1 MSMLFGTAH
10 RLGRGLLYL
19 GMILLLLAALLLA
32 AGRLLSPWIDGYRA
46 DIEAGI
52 SAYLGTPVQIQ
63 RAELSWR
70 GWTPT
75 LRLDGLSLSHPQNPI
90 LQSDFKQAW
99 VTPAVLD
106 SLVSRR
112 LRLRHLRLEGS
123 RLVMQAPAATHTS
136 LPDRLQA
143 QASWLLS
150 VRSLDVIFQEWEL
163 RNEDSADPPLVFQDA
178 RLSLRGRQHSRQL
191 ALSLRLPDTLGDSL
205 QAAAVWQGE
214 AREPATWQI
223 HFYLR
228 GDGLKPAGW
237 PLPVKPMTGW
247 VKHLE
252 LWGDWQ
258 AQTLQTLRGRL
269 ATQDLRLPAPVT
281 GGEPGGTLSSVTAL
295 ALDFSWRRY
304 SGGWYWRSDWTG
316 TGIKG
321 NTVLH
326 SGVDLTVS
334 TSPES
339 RLRYLEGRCRDLRLQ
354 DLSAVVLPWLKPTQR
369 KALAELNPRGQVPEL
384 QFRLPLDEQGIPLPL
399 QQARQEGGY
408 ALAVRGQNL
417 ALQSWQTI
425 PAIQGLSGQLVLDQD
440 GGRLDLETQGLQLD
454 AGRLWREVLRFD
466 SLRGALRWHREATGL
481 NLESAGIT
489 LSKGAF
495 NTRLQGKLTLPDD
508 GSSPLVDATL
518 QVRELD
524 LAQVRQYLPA
534 AIMEPGLVDWLDRAL
549 VGGRLPAGEVTLRGR
564 LAEFPFAQGQGL
576 FETRLR
582 LVNTTLDYD
591 PAWPRLEQL
600 DAEVLF
606 RNNRFQLESTKG
618 RILNAE
624 IERVRAEIAALEQ
637 PILTVQGQ
645 ATGPGATLLQVLRE
659 SPLAA
664 KTETYVKD
672 MEVTGNTK
680 LDLNLRIPVDP
691 RPNTVQ
697 GTVYFAGNNNLTLR
711 DWNLELQRI
720 QGTVGFT
727 DTGLSAKDIRLW
739 LRGEPMRLDIAT
751 EPGSAGRTLFTV
763 RGPLNLRTLA
773 GDKADLLDPYL
784 QGQGQGQLVLAVPPG
799 KGDEVS
805 LTLTS
810 DLKGIEVKLPEPL
823 GKSAAGARPLE
834 LQARIDRAAKV
845 LQLRLAYA
853 PHTQAVLEFS
863 DFFEQP
869 RFRRGELR
877 IDRGQAQLPKTAGL
891 TVSAALPRLVLSD
904 IVQPSGDVAGA
915 LSWLR
920 ELDLHIGELRLGQQ
934 AFTQVAVN
942 ATQEDNAL
950 RVQLDSQAIAGHLVI
965 PLAQRGAP
973 LTIDLHRLA
982 LTLHEPPTEA
992 ASSYDPRALPPLRVN
1007 VEDLSLNGNSL
1018 GQLQLVTV
1026 PQVDG
1031 LRLNELRLNSEVQQL
1046 TASGD
1051 WRKTAAGSL
1060 SRLQAQWNSRD
1071 LGKALQ
1077 ALGYSASLEG
1087 GKMEA
1092 ELKVNWPASL
1102 LDFAPELLQGSLRLH
1117 LTDGRL
1123 PEVEPGV
1130 GRLVGL
1136 INLFS
1141 LVRRLQLDF
1150 SDLFGPG
1157 LSFDVIDGTFQFDN
1171 GQAHNTVDMEI
1182 PAAQVQLAGSIDF
1195 TTRSYRQRI
1204 TVTPQIT
1211 TPLAIAGALAGSP
1224 VVGAAVLVAG
1234 QILKPGIDRLTRYHY
1249 SIKGSWDNPV
1259 IERTE
1264 ALVGTESASPPL
1276 ELDR

>member
-1 MSMLFGTAH
+1 MFGVTR

-19 GMILLLLAALLLA
+19 AIILLLPAALLLA
-32 AGRLLSPWIDGYRA
+32 AGRLLSPWIDGYRT

-52 SAYLGTPVQIQ
+52 GAYLGTPVRIQ
-63 RAELSWR
+63 RMELSWQ

-75 LRLDGLSLSHPQNPI
+75 LRLDGLSLNHPQNPI
-90 LQSDFKQAW
+90 LQADFKQAW

-106 SLVSRR
+106 SLMSRR
-112 LRLRHLRLEGS
+112 LQLRHLRLEGS
-123 RLVMQAPAATHTS
+123 RLVMQVPAATS
-136 LPDRLQA
+136 SPLPDRLQA
-143 QASWLLS
+143 QAAWLLS

-163 RNEDSADPPLVFQDA
+163 RREDNAAPPLVFQDA
-178 RLSLRGRQHSRQL
+178 RLSLRGRQHNRQL
-191 ALSLRLPDTLGDSL
+191 ALSLHLPATLGDYL

-214 AREPATWQI
+214 SAEPATWQI

-228 GDGLKPAGW
+228 ADGLKPAGW
-237 PLPVKPMTGW
+237 PLPATPMTGR

-258 AQTLQTLRGRL
+258 AQDLQALHGRL
-269 ATQDLRLPAPVT
+269 ATQDLRLPALIA
-281 GGEPGGTLSSVTAL
+281 GGEPGGTLSGITAL
-295 ALDFSWRRY
+295 DLDFSWRRD
-304 SGGWYWRSDWTG
+304 SGGWHWRSDWTG
-316 TGIKG
+316 TGSKG
-321 NTVLH
+321 NTVLR
-326 SGVDLTVS
+326 SGVDLTLS
-334 TSPES
+334 TSPER

-354 DLSAVVLPWLKPTQR
+354 DISAVVLPWLQPEQR
-369 KALAELNPRGQVPEL
+369 YVLLELSPHGQVPEL
-384 QFRLPLDEQGIPLPL
+384 QFRFPLDGQGIPLPL
-399 QQARQEGGY
+399 EQARQKGGY

-417 ALQSWQTI
+417 ALQSWRAL
-425 PAIQGLSGQLVLDQD
+425 PAIQNLSGQLVLDQD
-440 GGRLDLETQGLQLD
+440 GGRLELKTQGLQFE
-454 AGRLWREVLRFD
+454 AGRLWRETLRFD
-466 SLRGALRWHREATGL
+466 SLRGALRWHRDATGL
-481 NLESAGIT
+481 SLKSTGIS

-495 NTRLQGKLTLPDD
+495 STRLQGKLTLPND
-508 GSSPLVDATL
+508 GSSPLVDATA
-518 QVRELD
+518 QVRELE

-534 AIMEPGLVDWLDRAL
+534 AVMQPKLVAWLDRAL
-549 VGGRLPAGEVTLRGR
+549 VGGRLPAGEITLRGR
-564 LAEFPFAQGQGL
+564 LTEFPFVQGQGL

-600 DAEVLF
+600 DADLLV
-606 RNNRFQLESTKG
+606 RNNHFQLESTKG
-618 RILNAE
+618 RILDAE

-645 ATGPGATLLQVLRE
+645 ATGPGTTLLQVVRE

-664 KTETYVKD
+664 KAEAYIKD
-672 MEVTGNTK
+672 MDITGNTR
-680 LDLNLRIPVDP
+680 LDLNLRIPLDP
-691 RPNTVQ
+691 RPNTAH
-697 GTVYFAGNNNLTLR
+697 GTVYFAGNNTLTLR

-720 QGTVGFT
+720 QGAMEFS
-727 DTGLSAKDIRLW
+727 DTGLSAKDIKLW

-751 EPGSAGRTLFTV
+751 EPGSTGRTLFTV
-763 RGPLNLRTLA
+763 RGLLNLRTLA
-773 GDKADLLDPYL
+773 GTKADLPAAYL

-799 KGDEVS
+799 KMDEVS

-823 GKSAAGARPLE
+823 GKSAADVRPLD
-834 LQARIDRAAKV
+834 LQIRIDRPAKL

-853 PHTQAVLEFS
+853 PRIQAVLEFS
-863 DFFEQP
+863 GSVEQP

-877 IDRGQAQLPKTAGL
+877 IDRGQAQLPKAEGL
-891 TVSAALPRLVLSD
+891 TVSAALPRLVLGD
-904 IVQPSGDVAGA
+904 IAQSSGETIGA
-915 LSWLR
+915 LSWLH
-920 ELDLHIGELRLGQQ
+920 ELDLYIGELRLGQQ
-934 AFTQVAVN
+934 AFPQVAVK
-942 ATQEDNAL
+942 ATQENNSL
-950 RVQLDSQAIAGHLVI
+950 RVQLDSQTIAGHLLI
-965 PLAQRGAP
+965 PLAQGSTP
-973 LTIDLHRLA
+973 LTIDLRRLA
-982 LTLHEPPTEA
+982 LTLREPSAKTT
-992 ASSYDPRALPPLRVN
+992 SSYDPRALPPLRVN
-1007 VEDLSLNGNSL
+1007 VENLSLNGNSL
-1018 GQLQLVTV
+1018 GKLQLATV
-1026 PQVDG
+1026 PQIDG
-1031 LRLNELRLNSEVQQL
+1031 LRLTELRLNSDIQQL

-1077 ALGYSASLEG
+1077 LLGYSAAVEG

-1092 ELKVNWPASL
+1092 ELKVNWPAAL
-1102 LDFAPELLQGSLRLH
+1102 LDFAPELLQGNLRLH

-1141 LVRRLQLDF
+1141 LVRRLRLDF

-1171 GQAHNTVDMEI
+1171 GQAHNTVDMQI
-1182 PAAQVQLAGSIDF
+1182 PSAQVQLTGTVDF
-1195 TTRSYRQRI
+1195 TTRNYRQRI
-1204 TVTPQIT
+1204 TVTPHIT
-1211 TPLAIAGALAGSP
+1211 TPLAIAGTLAGSP

-1264 ALVGTESASPPL
+1264 ALAGTQSASPPHD
-1276 ELDR
+1276 LDR